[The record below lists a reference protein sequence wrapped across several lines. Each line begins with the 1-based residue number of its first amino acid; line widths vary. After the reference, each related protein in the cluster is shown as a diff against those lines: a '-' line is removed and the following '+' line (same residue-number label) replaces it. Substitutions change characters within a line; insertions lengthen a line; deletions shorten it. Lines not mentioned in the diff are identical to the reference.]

1 MRNIKKA
8 IMLLLAILIIIT
20 VGVIGGVFLMN
31 KPSVKV
37 EASNSKVERKKSN
50 EQIKQKVESNDK
62 ELIRVDIKGNVV
74 NPNVSEVD
82 SSLRVIDIINIA
94 GGLTENADTDSINL
108 SQKVNDEDV
117 IIIYSREEMENSKTD
132 YIAKID
138 YCDSTNNSACASS
151 VITFDNGS
159 EKTDNIQNSIINI
172 NTATIQEFMQVSGI
186 GESKAKSII
195 EYREANGNFK
205 TIEDIKNVTGI
216 GDNIFDKIK
225 NYITI

>member
-1 MRNIKKA
+1 MKKF
-8 IMLLLAILIIIT
+8 IILIIIT
-20 VGVIGGVFLMN
+20 AGVIGGVFLMN
-31 KPSVKV
+31 KPNVKV
-37 EASNSKVERKKSN
+37 EASNSKVETKKSN

-62 ELIRVDIKGNVV
+62 ELIRVDIKGSVI
-74 NPNVSEVD
+74 NPNVYEVD

-94 GGLTENADTDSINL
+94 GGLTEDADTDSINL

-117 IIIYSREEMENSKTD
+117 IIIYSREEMENSKND

-138 YCDSTNNSACASS
+138 YCNSTNNSACASS
-151 VITFDNGS
+151 VVTFDNNS

-172 NTATIQEFMQVSGI
+172 NTATIQEFTQLSGI

-195 EYREANGNFK
+195 EYREANGYFK